1 MAPNE
6 KNSTRIIYD
15 DDKTLPFCKSEEEI
29 VISGISGYFPGSD
42 NVQELKQH
50 LLTKKDVL
58 TLDDR
63 RWIPGKKF

>member
-6 KNSTRIIYD
+6 KNSARIVFD
-15 DDKTLPFCKSEEEI
+15 DDKTFPSCKPEEEI
-29 VISGISGYFPGSD
+29 VISGISGYFPKSD
-42 NVQELKQH
+42 NVEELKQH

-58 TLDDR
+58 TLDDS